1 MKSIAKLV
9 FFLIMMICI
18 VTTCIEVIVL
28 YMTRAEVVA
37 MTSHVIQNTV
47 ELSAAGLADQEVDLA
62 EIGAETTS
70 IYSYGLVDVFKDELE
85 TYFADAGQ
93 PLTFVK
99 ESNLVFDGVTY
110 DHALVFI
117 NSASLTNSTK
127 IHNMTIYIQVNPQVN
142 AALENTMV
150 VHTLIDADTYFSS
163 KLLRGTIGANKM
175 AGPLIYHDT
184 VTYTIV
190 DWRN

>member
-1 MKSIAKLV
+1 MKAIAKLV
-9 FFLIMMICI
+9 FFMIMMICI

-47 ELSAAGLADQEVDLA
+47 ELSAAGLADQEVG
-62 EIGAETTS
+62 IAETGADTTS
-70 IYSYGLVDVFKDELE
+70 VYSYGLVDVFEEELE

-93 PLTFVK
+93 LVDYTHVN
-99 ESNLVFDGVTY
+99 NLEFNGVFY
-110 DHALVFI
+110 DHALQYI
-117 NSASLTNSTK
+117 HTGPLDGSTK
-127 IHNMTIYIQVNPQVN
+127 IHNMTIYIQIEPQ
-142 AALENTMV
+142 LDNTV
-150 VHTLIDADTYFSS
+150 DVYAVIDADTYFKSE
-163 KLLRGTIGANKM
+163 LLRGTIGANKM
-175 AGPLIYHDT
+175 AGPLVYYDT